1 MADGGTRRLRARALG
16 TMRILV
22 VDDEPGLRHTISLIL
37 REDGHEVEAMAEG
50 STALASLAVADA
62 SIIVCDVRMPG
73 MDGLTFLDRY
83 RAAAG
88 RALVVMMSAY
98 GDDDAAIEAIRRG
111 AYDYISKPFRA
122 DQLQL
127 VVRKA
132 IERENLRNEVAR
144 LSDELVA
151 LRGADGIVGH
161 SPALGEVVAIA
172 RKVGR
177 HPSTVLVTGESGT
190 GKELVARL
198 VHSSSPR
205 AAAAF
210 VAVNCAAIPEPLL
223 ESELFGH
230 ARGAF
235 TGAAQERRGLFEEA
249 SGGTLFL
256 DEIGELP
263 LPLQVKL
270 LRVLQEGEI
279 RRVGD
284 NASRAVDVRVV
295 AATSRDLEAEVAAAR
310 FRADLYYRVNVVRL
324 HLPALRARR
333 EDIAEL
339 ARHFAASHATRL
351 KMGTPVIT
359 TAAMRVLLEYNW
371 PGNVRE
377 LENVIERA
385 LVLTDDARI
394 DVAQLPP
401 DVTRADAA
409 APSPDGMPATGSV
422 LDLSVKRRTE
432 SLERELIAQAL
443 ERTAGNRTRAAQLL
457 DLSHRA
463 LLYKIR
469 EYGLE

>member
-1 MADGGTRRLRARALG
+1 
-16 TMRILV
+16 MRILV
-22 VDDEPGLRHTISLIL
+22 IDDEPGLRHTISLIL
-37 REDGHEVEAMAEG
+37 REDGHEVEAAADG
-50 STALASLAVADA
+50 ATALASLAVADA

-88 RALVVMMSAY
+88 GALVVMMSAY
-98 GDDDAAIEAIRRG
+98 GDDDAAVEAIRRG

-127 VVRKA
+127 VIRKA
-132 IERENLRNEVAR
+132 IERESLRSEVAR

-161 SPALGEVVAIA
+161 SPALSEVVAVA
-172 RKVGR
+172 RKVGK

-198 VHSSSPR
+198 VHASSPR

-235 TGAAQERRGLFEEA
+235 TGATQERRGLFEEA

-263 LPLQVKL
+263 LSLQVKL

-324 HLPALRARR
+324 QLPALRERR

-339 ARHFAASHATRL
+339 ARHFAARHAARL
-351 KMGTPVIT
+351 KMSAPVIT
-359 TAAMRVLLEYNW
+359 AAAMRALLEYPW

-385 LVLTDDARI
+385 LVLTDDARV
-394 DVAQLPP
+394 DVAQLPQEIVHANP
-401 DVTRADAA
+401 AQPVPNGGSAA
-409 APSPDGMPATGSV
+409 GVAH
-422 LDLSVKRRTE
+422 DLSVKRRTE

-443 ERTAGNRTRAAQLL
+443 ERTGGNRTRAAQLL

>member
-1 MADGGTRRLRARALG
+1 
-16 TMRILV
+16 MRILV
-22 VDDEPGLRHTISLIL
+22 IDDEPGLRHTISLIL
-37 REDGHEVEAMAEG
+37 REDGHEVETAADG
-50 STALASLAVADA
+50 AAALASLATSDA
-62 SIIVCDVRMPG
+62 SVIVCDVRMPA
-73 MDGLTFLDRY
+73 MDGLTFLDKY
-83 RAAAG
+83 RAVAG

-111 AYDYISKPFRA
+111 ACDYISKPFRA

-127 VVRKA
+127 VIRKA
-132 IERENLRNEVAR
+132 IERESLRNEVAR
-144 LSDELVA
+144 LSEELGA
-151 LRGADGIVGH
+151 LRGADGVVGH
-161 SPALGEVVAIA
+161 SAALREVVAMA
-172 RKVGR
+172 RKVAR
-177 HPSTVLVTGESGT
+177 HPSTVLITGESGT
-190 GKELVARL
+190 GKELIARL

-205 AAAAF
+205 ASATF
-210 VAVNCAAIPEPLL
+210 VAVNCAAIPDALL

-235 TGAAQERRGLFEEA
+235 TGAAQERTGLFEEA
-249 SGGTLFL
+249 NGGTIFL

-263 LPLQVKL
+263 LALQVKL

-284 NASRAVDVRVV
+284 NAARSVDVRVV

-324 HLPALRARR
+324 HLPALRERR
-333 EDIAEL
+333 EDVAEL
-339 ARHFAASHATRL
+339 ARHFASANATRL
-351 KMGTPVIT
+351 KMPAPSISP
-359 TAAMRVLLEYNW
+359 AAIKALLEYDW

-394 DVAQLPP
+394 DVAQLPN
-401 DVTRADAA
+401 DVTRRDAA
-409 APSPDGMPATGSV
+409 SPNGKPSALGE
-422 LDLSVKRRTE
+422 DLSVKRRTE

-443 ERTAGNRTRAAQLL
+443 ERTSGNRTRAAQLL

>member
-1 MADGGTRRLRARALG
+1 
-16 TMRILV
+16 MRILV
-22 VDDEPGLRHTISLIL
+22 IDDEPGLRHTISLIL
-37 REDGHEVEAMAEG
+37 REDGHEVEAAPDG
-50 STALASLAVADA
+50 AIALASLAVADA

-88 RALVVMMSAY
+88 GALVVMMSAY

-127 VVRKA
+127 VIRKA
-132 IERENLRNEVAR
+132 IERENLRSEVAR

-161 SPALGEVVAIA
+161 SPALREVVAIA
-172 RKVGR
+172 RKVGK

-198 VHSSSPR
+198 VHASSPR
-205 AAAAF
+205 ATAAF

-223 ESELFGH
+223 ESELFGN

-324 HLPALRARR
+324 HLPALRDRR

-339 ARHFAASHATRL
+339 ARHFAASHAARL
-351 KMGTPVIT
+351 KMPAPVIT
-359 TAAMRVLLEYNW
+359 PGAMRVLLEYSW

-394 DVAQLPP
+394 DAGQLPP
-401 DVTRADAA
+401 DIVRTNAPPVPNAGPAA
-409 APSPDGMPATGSV
+409 APEH
-422 LDLSVKRRTE
+422 DLSVKRRTE
-432 SLERELIAQAL
+432 SLERQLIAQAL
-443 ERTAGNRTRAAQLL
+443 ERTGGNRTRAAQLL